1 VDLPVLAGSAATVV
15 FAASILPMLA
25 KAWRTRDVASYSVG
39 NIVLAN
45 VGNLLYTV
53 YVLQLP
59 AGPVWAL
66 HAFHTLSTAL
76 MLVWYVRYVVLRNRA
91 QRSVRH
97 IRARRG
103 IGTRSE
109 KRLRSSSPP
118 APSFAGKDVM
128 PSRG

>member
-1 VDLPVLAGSAATVV
+1 VDVPVLAGSAATVV

-45 VGNLLYTV
+45 LGNLLYTV

-76 MLVWYVRYVVLRNRA
+76 MLVWYVRYVVLRNHAR
-91 QRSVRH
+91 RSVH
-97 IRARRG
+97 PMRARR
-103 IGTRSE
+103 E
-109 KRLRSSSPP
+109 SSITTVRTI
-118 APSFAGKDVM
+118 PS
-128 PSRG
+128 SRPRPG